1 MAVEIDLQR
10 DADFA
15 GALAISP
22 VPCDGEA
29 GDALEPLTK
38 DLKSIKMPLIV
49 NHRLSKRPR
58 EPIAL
63 DVSGVEL
70 TATKFQ
76 GPRGMRHFAQD
87 LRPTGEVI
95 SPC

>member
-29 GDALEPLTK
+29 GDAEPLTK
-38 DLKSIKMPLIV
+38 DLNSIKVPLIV
-49 NHRLSKRPR
+49 HHSLSKRPR
-58 EPIAL
+58 EPVAL

-70 TATKFQ
+70 MAIKFQ